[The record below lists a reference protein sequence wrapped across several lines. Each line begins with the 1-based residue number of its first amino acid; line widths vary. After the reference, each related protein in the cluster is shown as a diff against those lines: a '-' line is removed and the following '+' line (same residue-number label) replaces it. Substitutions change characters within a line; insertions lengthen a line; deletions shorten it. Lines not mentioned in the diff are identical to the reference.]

1 MTQVKDIENSET
13 PPQNEDW
20 VLIEETD
27 GKFVASGSLSA
38 IDGPAFFKP
47 APFDT
52 LDEAVTASLVWAE
65 PNGVPFVYVRA
76 NG

>member
-1 MTQVKDIENSET
+1 MTQVKDIENSES
-13 PPQNEDW
+13 PPKNEDC
-20 VLIEETD
+20 VLIEAAD

-47 APFDT
+47 APFET

-65 PNGVPFVYVRA
+65 QNEVPFVYVRA
-76 NG
+76 R